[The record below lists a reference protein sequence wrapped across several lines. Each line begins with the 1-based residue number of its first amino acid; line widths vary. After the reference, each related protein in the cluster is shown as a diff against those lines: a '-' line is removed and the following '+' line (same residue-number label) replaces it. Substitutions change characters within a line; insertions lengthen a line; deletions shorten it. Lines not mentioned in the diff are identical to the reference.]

1 MSAHPFHP
9 LLAIS
14 ASAGSGKTYR
24 LALRYIELLARGVK
38 PERIVALTFTR
49 KAAGEMSARV
59 IERLARAAA
68 GPAGL
73 QQLAQDLGPDVP
85 VDRAVVLRLLRDL
98 VRALPALRIGTI
110 DGFLAQVI
118 RVFASELGLPG
129 GYEILDE
136 AQLSEARD
144 RTLAGVLGRATDP
157 AEVRLLVEAFKQAVP
172 GEERTVTSRLESL
185 VDSGHRLYL
194 EAPDESR
201 WGRPEVIWPQGAP
214 IPSPLPS
221 VDALADDL
229 AAWAGR
235 ELGAPEKAK
244 LREAWLKMAD
254 DLRAWQPER
263 AWNPMPALGK
273 RWLEVAF
280 GGEARLVYNRKEH
293 AIADPAPLIAAGR
306 AMVGLAID
314 RRLKSTAAQ
323 YRLLRRYEE
332 AYRRTVRAAGRLSF
346 ADFLLVLGMGL
357 DAGRPPVLT
366 RRQDAAAADRRIY
379 LDYRLDG
386 QFDHW
391 LMDEFQDTSLEQW
404 RVLGGLIDE
413 VVQDAE
419 EKRTFFYVG
428 DVKQSIYGWRG
439 GHPKLF
445 GDLQQRYEPRMQSE
459 TLSRSWRSAPPVIE
473 AVNRV
478 FESLADGTGLP
489 VDLVARWQKD
499 WKHHEAAPPNAGLPG
514 CVALYEIGREGGRGA
529 TGPDRTRRFA
539 LAARLAAELQERG
552 VPRIALLVRSNKAG
566 KDLTDHLRAAGL
578 AAGWEGDSA
587 LLDNPVVSALVSLF
601 QLALHPGDAFA
612 GRHVAMSPLAAAAA
626 AQGLAPEAVPAA
638 VRQRAHAHG
647 LHDTVRTWAQ
657 AAVGAGAAMSAF
669 EQQRLEALA
678 QVALAFDR
686 RGDRDLSAFI
696 RAVREQTVG
705 GDLARPI
712 RVLTIHKAKGLEFDA
727 VILCDLQ
734 ASAFPSRTGAGLSL
748 HRDAAGAPAWVLDLP
763 PADFAERDP
772 VLDAHVRA
780 AALDEAVEE
789 LCGLYVGM
797 TRAKQGLY
805 LVVTQ
810 ASEKSTAVHPSDVL
824 VTTLASGAP
833 VDEAPIEGAAVRRL
847 YLSGDEAWRPR
858 TKPSPAAPPV
868 PAVRPSSHPVARLE
882 RVAPSEEE
890 AAAQTGEPAEWIFR
904 TGGRAAAS
912 RGEAVHA
919 LFQRVGWIDEED
931 AGAVAA
937 AWAASA
943 EAPSEGR
950 EEILGEFHR
959 IVAMPAVRAAL
970 SRPSPRAELW
980 REQAFELA
988 WEERWI
994 SGRFDRVVIERA
1006 ADGAAVRAAV
1016 LDFKSDRVADEA
1028 ALAAKVEIYRR
1039 QLVWYRRAAARLT
1052 GLPPERVTAHLLFT
1066 RLGRVVDIA
1075 D

>member
-1 MSAHPFHP
+1 MSGTPFHP

-24 LALRYIELLARGVK
+24 LVLRFIELLARGVK

-59 IERLARAAA
+59 MERLARAAA
-68 GPAGL
+68 GPVEL
-73 QQLAQDLGPDVP
+73 QRLAQDLGPDVP

-136 AQLSEARD
+136 AQLGEARD
-144 RTLAGVLGRATDP
+144 RTLAGVLGGASDP

-172 GEERTVTSRLESL
+172 GEERTVTSRLEAL
-185 VDSGHRLYL
+185 VEDGHRLYL

-201 WGRPEVIWPQGAP
+201 WGRPDVIWPQGAP
-214 IPSPLPS
+214 ISSPLPS

-235 ELGAPEKAK
+235 ELAAPEKAK
-244 LREAWLKMAD
+244 LREAWLKMVA

-263 AWNPMPALGK
+263 AWNPMPTLG
-273 RWLEVAF
+273 RRLLDVAF
-280 GGEARLVYNRKEH
+280 GGTDRLVYGRTEH

-306 AMVGLAID
+306 AMLGLAVEK
-314 RRLKSTAAQ
+314 RLHTTAAQ

-357 DAGRPPVLT
+357 DADRPPVLT
-366 RRQDAAAADRRIY
+366 RRQSEVAAGRRIF

-413 VVQDAE
+413 VAQDAGGN
-419 EKRTFFYVG
+419 RTFFYVG

-445 GDLQQRYEPRMQSE
+445 RDLQERYHPRIQSE
-459 TLSRSWRSAPPVIE
+459 TLNMSWRSAPPVIE

-489 VDLVARWQKD
+489 ADLVARWQD
-499 WKHHEAAPPNAGLPG
+499 EWKHHEAAPPNAGLPG

-529 TGPDRTRRFA
+529 AGPDRARRFA
-539 LAARLAAELQERG
+539 LAARLAAELQARG

-566 KDLTDHLRAAGL
+566 KDLTDYLRAAGL

-601 QLALHPGDAFA
+601 QFALHPGDAFA
-612 GRHVAMSPLAAAAA
+612 RRHVEMSPLAAAAA
-626 AQGLAPEAVPAA
+626 AQGLTPEAVPAA

-647 LHDTVRTWAQ
+647 FHDTVRWWAQ
-657 AAVGAGAAMSAF
+657 AALGAGAAMSAF
-669 EQQRLEALA
+669 EGQRLAALE

-686 RGDRDLSAFI
+686 RGDRDPAAFL

-748 HRDAAGAPAWVLDLP
+748 HRDAAGAPEWVLDLP

-772 VLDAHVRA
+772 VLDAHGRA
-780 AALDEAVEE
+780 VALDDAVEE

-810 ASEKSTAVHPSDVL
+810 ASEKATAVYPADVL
-824 VTTLASGAP
+824 VTTLAGAP
-833 VDEAPIEGAAVRRL
+833 VDEAPVEGAPVRRL
-847 YLSGDEAWRPR
+847 YLSGDETWRPHA
-858 TKPSPAAPPV
+858 KPSPAAPPA
-868 PAVRPSSHPVARLE
+868 PAVQPAPRPAARLE
-882 RVAPSEEE
+882 RVAPSGEE
-890 AAAQTGEPAEWIFR
+890 ATAQAGEPAEWIFR

-919 LFQRVGWIDEED
+919 LFQRIGWIDEED
-931 AGAVAA
+931 PDAVAA
-937 AWAASA
+937 AWAASTA
-943 EAPSEGR
+943 APAEGR
-950 EEILGEFHR
+950 EDILNDFR
-959 IVAMPAVRAAL
+959 RVIAMPAVRAAL
-970 SRPSPRAELW
+970 SRPSPQAELW

-994 SGRFDRVVIERA
+994 SGRFDRVTLERDA
-1006 ADGAAVRAAV
+1006 NGRAVRAAV
-1016 LDFKSDRVADEA
+1016 LDFKSDRVDDEA

-1066 RLGRVVDIA
+1066 RLGRVVDVA